1 MSTIYAI
8 YSLTEMKEPTNIKV
22 TYGITSYKADFISR
36 PASPSLIKTIRKKV
50 AKNKK
55 IEEDNIFSFDILY
68 QNIEKKECQRYM
80 ELVGLD
86 ITKKANKDEHE
97 LMSPV
102 TKPNNEEEDKKTED
116 NELISEPQP
125 TI

>member
-1 MSTIYAI
+1 MSSIYAV
-8 YSLTEMKEPTNIKV
+8 YSLTEMKEPTSTKV

-36 PASPSLIKTIRKKV
+36 PVSPSLIKTIRKKV

-80 ELVGLD
+80 ELVGLAS
-86 ITKKANKDEHE
+86 KKANKDAHE
-97 LMSPV
+97 LMNSV
-102 TKPNNEEEDKKTED
+102 IKPNNEEEDKKTED

-125 TI
+125 SI

>member
-1 MSTIYAI
+1 MSSIYAV
-8 YSLTEMKEPTNIKV
+8 YSLTEMKEPTNTKV

-36 PASPSLIKTIRKKV
+36 PLSPSLIKTIRKKV

-80 ELVGLD
+80 ELVGLAS
-86 ITKKANKDEHE
+86 KKANKDAHE
-97 LMSPV
+97 LMNSV
-102 TKPNNEEEDKKTED
+102 IKPNNEEEDKK
-116 NELISEPQP
+116 NRG
-125 TI
+125 

>member
-1 MSTIYAI
+1 MSSIYAV
-8 YSLTEMKEPTNIKV
+8 YSLTEMKEPTNTKV

-36 PASPSLIKTIRKKV
+36 PVSPSLIKTIRKKV

-68 QNIEKKECQRYM
+68 QNIERKECQRYM
-80 ELVGLD
+80 ELVGLAS
-86 ITKKANKDEHE
+86 KKANKDAHE
-97 LMSPV
+97 LMNPV
-102 TKPNNEEEDKKTED
+102 IKPNNEEEDKKTED

-125 TI
+125 SI

>member
-1 MSTIYAI
+1 MSSIYAV
-8 YSLTEMKEPTNIKV
+8 YSLTEMKEPTNTKV
-22 TYGITSYKADFISR
+22 TYGITSYRADFISR
-36 PASPSLIKTIRKKV
+36 PVSPSLIKTIRKKV

-80 ELVGLD
+80 ELVGLAS
-86 ITKKANKDEHE
+86 KKANKDAHE
-97 LMSPV
+97 LMNSV
-102 TKPNNEEEDKKTED
+102 IKPNNEEDKKTED

-125 TI
+125 SI

>member
-22 TYGITSYKADFISR
+22 TYGITSYNADFISR
-36 PASPSLIKTIRKKV
+36 PVSPSLIKTIRKKV
-50 AKNKK
+50 VKNKK

-80 ELVGLD
+80 ELVGLA
-86 ITKKANKDEHE
+86 ITKKANKDAHE

-125 TI
+125 SI

>member
-1 MSTIYAI
+1 MSSIYAV
-8 YSLTEMKEPTNIKV
+8 YSLTEMKEPTNTQV

-36 PASPSLIKTIRKKV
+36 PVSPSLIKTIRKKV

-68 QNIEKKECQRYM
+68 QNIERKECQRYM
-80 ELVGLD
+80 ELVGLA
-86 ITKKANKDEHE
+86 ITKKANKDAHE
-97 LMSPV
+97 LMNSV
-102 TKPNNEEEDKKTED
+102 IKPNNEEEDKKTED

-125 TI
+125 SI

>member
-8 YSLTEMKEPTNIKV
+8 YSLTEMKEPTNIEI

-36 PASPSLIKTIRKKV
+36 PVPQSLIKTIRKKV

-80 ELVGLD
+80 ELVGLA
-86 ITKKANKDEHE
+86 ITKKANKDAHE
-97 LMSPV
+97 LMSHV
-102 TKPNNEEEDKKTED
+102 TKPSNEEEDKKTED
-116 NELISEPQP
+116 NELISESQP
-125 TI
+125 SI